1 MFFLS
6 FGVMKKRDNMPQSYK
21 RSIDGSIANILKSS
35 INEREK
41 YCLSDFA
48 SRSIDASR
56 RKNKKISDIR
66 AEYYR
71 DSDRIIHTHA
81 YSRYI
86 DKTQVF
92 SFLTNDHITHRVL
105 HVQLV
110 SKIARTIGRALRL
123 NEDLIEAISLGHDIG
138 HVPYGHQGEACLSSL
153 CYEHM
158 GEYFLHNAQ
167 SIQFLDTL
175 EDCDL
180 TLQVLDGILCHD
192 GEKWDP
198 KLKPDRNKDWD
209 ILDSEIIEIKRNK
222 RSYSPMTLEGCVVRF
237 SDTIAYTGRDIQDAK
252 EVGLIN
258 DFSEV
263 PSDCRELIGV
273 TNGEIINT
281 LIIDLVENSWDR
293 DYISYSPEIHCA
305 LQKYIEYNH
314 KIIYQNPKV
323 LSENNKIKSMYNKM
337 FKKFLDDIKNE
348 NRESKIYE
356 HFIDLDWI
364 NKDYLKYSSNE
375 EKVRDFIAGMTDRYF
390 EGMFR
395 DMVFPEKRDDYKE
408 NKLVENNLKT
418 RNTQLV

>member
-1 MFFLS
+1 
-6 FGVMKKRDNMPQSYK
+6 MPQSYK
-21 RSIDGSIANILKSS
+21 RTINKDIANILKSN

-41 YCLSDFA
+41 HFLSDYA

-138 HVPYGHQGEACLSSL
+138 HVPYGHQGESYLSSL
-153 CYEHM
+153 CYKYM
-158 GEYFLHNAQ
+158 GEHFLHNVQ

-180 TLQVLDGILCHD
+180 TLQVLDGVLCHD
-192 GEKWDP
+192 GEKWVQ

-209 ILDSEIIEIKRNK
+209 IFDSEITEIKRYK
-222 RSYSPMTLEGCVVRF
+222 KTYSPMTLEGCVVRF
-237 SDTIAYTGRDIQDAK
+237 SDIIAYTGRDIQDAK
-252 EVGLIN
+252 EVGLVN
-258 DFSEV
+258 DFSEI
-263 PSDCRELIGV
+263 PSDCRELIGEK
-273 TNGEIINT
+273 NDEIINT

-293 DYISYSPEIHCA
+293 DHISYSPEIYRA
-305 LQKYIEYNH
+305 LKKYIDYNYE
-314 KIIYQNPKV
+314 IIYKNPKV
-323 LSENNKIKSMYNKM
+323 LSENIKVEAMYNRV
-337 FKKFLDDIKNE
+337 FIEFLNDLKKE
-348 NRESKIYE
+348 NKDSKIYDF
-356 HFIDLDWI
+356 FINLDWI
-364 NKDYLKYSSNE
+364 NKDYLENSSNE
-375 EKVRDFIAGMTDRYF
+375 VKVRDFIAGMTDRYF
-390 EGMFR
+390 EDTFKN
-395 DMVFPEKRDDYKE
+395 MVFPVKRDDYKGI
-408 NKLVENNLKT
+408 K
-418 RNTQLV
+418 